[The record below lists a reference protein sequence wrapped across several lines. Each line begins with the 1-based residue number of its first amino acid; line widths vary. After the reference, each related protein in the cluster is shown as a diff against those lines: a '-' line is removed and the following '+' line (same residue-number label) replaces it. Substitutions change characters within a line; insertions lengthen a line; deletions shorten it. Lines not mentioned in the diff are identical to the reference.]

1 VAWSSRLD
9 GVCSITS
16 RTPSRRVFLTP
27 AACGSTPRSLTRAS
41 ADPAKM
47 FTSCVI
53 AGCASLTVLGRGE
66 RRPQTARAG
75 RTNDPFA
82 LPEALRGRG
91 QSSEGRRWRDLAR
104 AYFA

>member
-1 VAWSSRLD
+1 V
-9 GVCSITS
+9 
-16 RTPSRRVFLTP
+16 
-27 AACGSTPRSLTRAS
+27 
-41 ADPAKM
+41 

-82 LPEALRGRG
+82 LPEALRGEGAVIRG
-91 QSSEGRRWRDLAR
+91 QALA
-104 AYFA
+104 